1 MVSNHPERTERDYL
15 SRLLF
20 SQPPAG
26 RPYLESVHL
35 LAARVHAGEEEG
47 EGVPYILHPFRV
59 ALVLWE
65 EAHCANP
72 AVLAAALLHDA
83 LEHDHRLTVT
93 ELKSVAGEEASAL
106 VCQLTFE
113 HKRGG
118 AVPLAVSRARYLE
131 TLRRGSDNLKL
142 LKMADRL
149 DGLRR
154 CVRTKD
160 ERGLRKRLVQEKYD
174 YASIF
179 AGVRGFAAEALRA
192 RLSFF
197 LEEAKKDELP
207 G

>member
-1 MVSNHPERTERDYL
+1 MIFNHPERTERDYL
-15 SRLLF
+15 SRLLL

-26 RPYLESVHL
+26 RPYLECVHR

-47 EGVPYILHPFRV
+47 EGIPYILHPLRV

-65 EAHCANP
+65 EARCADP
-72 AVLAAALLHDA
+72 VVLAAALLHDA
-83 LEHDHRLTVT
+83 LEHDHRLTVA
-93 ELKSVAGEEASAL
+93 ELKSVAGEEAAAL
-106 VCQLTFE
+106 VRQLTFE
-113 HKRGG
+113 HKRSG
-118 AVPLAVSRARYLE
+118 AVPVAVSRIRYLE
-131 TLRRGSDNLKL
+131 TLRRGNDPLKL

-160 ERGLRKRLVQEKYD
+160 ERGLRKRLAQEKYD
-174 YASIF
+174 YAPLF
-179 AGVRGFAAEALRA
+179 AGVRGFSAEALRI